1 MIAPALTSSAS
12 GSGIAQSG
20 HEWDIWIS
28 DAFCF
33 TPWYSA
39 ALVKALMN
47 TGASVRFITS
57 DVAGE
62 PAYFKSQGVAPAP
75 GPFCFRHTTKIP
87 SSAKKAA
94 RLFTAMAN
102 SVVLRWQL
110 KHSARRPDILHLQ
123 QLPALNH
130 GIHDD
135 FRTIADAQRR
145 GIPVVH
151 TVHNLLPHDS
161 GNTLR
166 ATYQRLYTTVD
177 RLICHSPDVA
187 EQLTRQFGV
196 NARNIS
202 VIPHGPLF
210 EAPFETKDEKQI
222 ARTSLNIQRDRPVVL
237 WQGVMAPYKGLD
249 LLFQAW
255 EQCMSQWPSTMA
267 EPLLLIAGTGST
279 SEASIVNAAA
289 KRLPDSIRTE
299 IRYIMTAELP
309 FFFQAADVL
318 VYPYRAITTS
328 GALLT
333 GLSYRK
339 PIIASDLPPF
349 RQFLRHKENALL
361 IPPSDVDALTEAL
374 LTLLSGLSGDEKTQP
389 IYRSLATG
397 SARNRELYTSWDAIA
412 KQTLSAYRELVPNK

>member
-1 MIAPALTSSAS
+1 MIAPTLTSSPS
-12 GSGIAQSG
+12 GSDVAPSG
-20 HEWDIWIS
+20 REWDIWLS

-39 ALVKALMN
+39 ALVKALLN
-47 TGASVRFITS
+47 TGASVRFIAS

-62 PAYFKSQGVAPAP
+62 PAYFKSQGIEPAP
-75 GPFCFRHTTKIP
+75 GPFCFRHASRLP
-87 SSAKKAA
+87 SPARKAT
-94 RLFTAMAN
+94 RLGAAMAN
-102 SVVLRWQL
+102 SAALRWQL
-110 KHSARRPDILHLQ
+110 KHSSGRPDILHLQ

-135 FRTIADAQRR
+135 FRTIACAQRR

-166 ATYQRLYTTVD
+166 ATYQTLYATVD

-187 EQLTRQFGV
+187 EQLTKQFSV

-210 EAPFETKDEKQI
+210 EAQMETENERGF
-222 ARTSLNIQRDRPVVL
+222 ARTRLNIQHDRPVVL

-249 LLFQAW
+249 LLLQAW
-255 EQCMSQWPSTMA
+255 ERCMLRWQHTAPK
-267 EPLLLIAGTGST
+267 PLLLIAGTGPAT
-279 SEASIVNAAA
+279 EVALVNAAA
-289 KRLPDSIRTE
+289 KQLSDSIRSE
-299 IRYIMTAELP
+299 IRYITTAELP
-309 FFFQAADVL
+309 LFFQASDVL

-361 IPPSDVDALTEAL
+361 LPPGDADALTEAL
-374 LTLLSGLSGDEKTQP
+374 YTLLSALSGDETTQP
-389 IYRSLATG
+389 LYRTLATG
-397 SARNRELYTSWDAIA
+397 SARNRELYTGWDVIA
-412 KQTLSAYRELVPNK
+412 KQTLSVYRELVPNK